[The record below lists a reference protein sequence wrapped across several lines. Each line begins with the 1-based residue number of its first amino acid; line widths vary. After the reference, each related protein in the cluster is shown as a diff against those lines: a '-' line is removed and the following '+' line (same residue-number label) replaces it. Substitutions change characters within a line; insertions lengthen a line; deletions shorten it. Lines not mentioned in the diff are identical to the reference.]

1 MDNRFGGVA
10 NVQEKSVERTEND
23 AWNERSVCCNE
34 RENPAVDGNRIDQSI
49 NETDA
54 LRKQWLLL

>member
-1 MDNRFGGVA
+1 M
-10 NVQEKSVERTEND
+10 QEKSVERTEND

-54 LRKQWLLL
+54 LRKQWLLLRMN